1 MLIHM
6 LVTVHGR
13 QAHDRVGI
21 DQSCAHQDNPCASCS
36 ESARDTPRVWGQLP
50 RRLWFG
56 RAEDA
61 FRVFI
66 IVAVVFLVVVR
77 REPSPD

>member
-6 LVTVHGR
+6 LATVHGR

-36 ESARDTPRVWGQLP
+36 ESARDTPRVWGSYREDYGSGVRKMHSECLLSL
-50 RRLWFG
+50 LWCSW
-56 RAEDA
+56 
-61 FRVFI
+61 
-66 IVAVVFLVVVR
+66 L
-77 REPSPD
+77 

>member
-6 LVTVHGR
+6 LATVHGR

-21 DQSCAHQDNPCASCS
+21 DQSCAHQDHPCASCS

-50 RRLWFG
+50 RRIWL
-56 RAEDA
+56 
-61 FRVFI
+61 
-66 IVAVVFLVVVR
+66 
-77 REPSPD
+77 